1 MHTQWKSPGSTL
13 WLDYSARTF
22 MIKVYSSAVNMKSF
36 SYGVAITK
44 SSLAAPSGIHLDSK
58 ILQIHLIMN
67 AITSHVLKIV
77 WI

>member
-13 WLDYSARTF
+13 WLDYSAVAF
-22 MIKVYSSAVNMKSF
+22 MIKVYSSAVNVKSV
-36 SYGVAITK
+36 SYGVAIKK

-58 ILQIHLIMN
+58 ILQRHLITK

-77 WI
+77 